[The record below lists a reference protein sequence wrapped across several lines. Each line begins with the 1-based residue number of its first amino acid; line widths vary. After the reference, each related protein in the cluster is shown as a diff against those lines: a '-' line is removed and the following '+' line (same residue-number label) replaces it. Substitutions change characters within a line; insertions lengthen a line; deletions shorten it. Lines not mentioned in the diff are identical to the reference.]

1 MSNEKGMSMLLK
13 VFIGLFVSG
22 ILVVVIAATSVMG
35 INNDC
40 VKQEAGIKAQYKQNQ
55 NNYDNMFKKF
65 MEATQVTSMYT
76 DDLKKVYDSAIQ
88 GRYAKSGNV
97 MMNFIKEH
105 NPSFDAS
112 MYKNLQVMI
121 ESGRNT
127 FESNQKM
134 LLDKKRNY
142 EVQIGSF
149 PAVFVVRVLGF
160 PKIDL
165 AKYDIV
171 TSGQTQEA
179 FDTKKA
185 KAIKLR

>member
-1 MSNEKGMSMLLK
+1 MSTPIKAILGFL
-13 VFIGLFVSG
+13 VACF
-22 ILVVVIAATSVMG
+22 LVVIIAVFSVIGT
-35 INNDC
+35 NNDC
-40 VKQEAGIKAQYKQNQ
+40 VRMEAGIKAQYSQNQ

-76 DDLKKVYDSAIQ
+76 EDLKKVYDSAIQ
-88 GRYAKSGNV
+88 ARQKNAGNV
-97 MMNFIKEH
+97 MMNFVKEH
-105 NPSFDAS
+105 NPTFDAS

-165 AKYDIV
+165 DKFDIV

>member
-1 MSNEKGMSMLLK
+1 MTTGMKVLLGFLVATVLVVTIAVFSVIGSNND
-13 VFIGLFVSG
+13 FVRMESG
-22 ILVVVIAATSVMG
+22 IKS
-35 INNDC
+35 
-40 VKQEAGIKAQYKQNQ
+40 QYSQNQ

-65 MEATQVTSMYT
+65 MEATQVTTMYT
-76 DDLKKVYDSAIQ
+76 EDLKKVYDSAIQ
-88 GRYAKSGNV
+88 GRYAKSSNV

-105 NPSFDAS
+105 NPNFDAS

-134 LLDKKRNY
+134 LLDKKMIY
-142 EVQIGSF
+142 ETSIGSF
-149 PAVFVVRVLGF
+149 PAVFVARVLGF

-171 TSGQTQEA
+171 TSGQTQDA
-179 FDTKKA
+179 FTTKKA
-185 KAIKLR
+185 EAIKLR

>member
-1 MSNEKGMSMLLK
+1 MSTPVK
-13 VFIGLFVSG
+13 VILGLFVTCL
-22 ILVVVIAATSVMG
+22 LVVLIAVFSVIGT
-35 INNDC
+35 NNDC
-40 VKQEAGIKAQYKQNQ
+40 VRMEAGIKAQYKQNQ
-55 NNYDNMFKKF
+55 NNYDNMWKKF
-65 MEATQVTSMYT
+65 RESASVTSMYT

-88 GRYAKSGNV
+88 GRYKNAGNV

-105 NPSFDAS
+105 NPTFDAS

-142 EVQIGSF
+142 EVQIQSF
-149 PAVFVVRVLGF
+149 PTVFVARVLGF

-171 TSGQTQEA
+171 TSGQTQQA

-185 KAIKLR
+185 DEIKIR

>member
-1 MSNEKGMSMLLK
+1 MSTPIKIVLGM
-13 VFIGLFVSG
+13 FVACM
-22 ILVVVIAATSVMG
+22 LVVVITVFSVIG
-35 INNDC
+35 TNNDC
-40 VKQEAGIKAQYKQNQ
+40 VRMEAGIKAQYSQNQ
-55 NNYDNMFKKF
+55 NNYDNMWKKF
-65 MEATQVTSMYT
+65 REASSVTSMYT

-88 GRYAKSGNV
+88 GRYANSGKV
-97 MMNFIKEH
+97 MMNWIKEH
-105 NPSFDAS
+105 NPTFDAS

-149 PAVFVVRVLGF
+149 PAVFVVRILGF

-165 AKYDIV
+165 AKYGIV
-171 TSGQTQEA
+171 TSGQTQDA

-185 KAIKLR
+185 DTIKLR

>member
-1 MSNEKGMSMLLK
+1 MSTSVKMILG
-13 VFIGLFVSG
+13 FFVMCF
-22 ILVVVIAATSVMG
+22 VVVLIAIFSVIG
-35 INNDC
+35 TNNGC
-40 VKQEAGIKAQYKQNQ
+40 VRMEASIVAQYKQNQ
-55 NNYDNMFKKF
+55 NNYDNMWKKF
-65 MEATQVTSMYT
+65 REATQVTSMYT
-76 DDLKKVYDSAIQ
+76 NDLKKVYDSAIQ

-105 NPSFDAS
+105 NPTFDAS

-134 LLDKKRNY
+134 LLDKKMVY
-142 EVQIGSF
+142 EMEIKSF
-149 PAVFVVRVLGF
+149 PTLFVVRFLGF

-165 AKYDIV
+165 EKYDIV

-179 FDTKKA
+179 FETKSA
-185 KAIKLR
+185 LEIKLR

>member
-1 MSNEKGMSMLLK
+1 MSTGIKIVLG
-13 VFIGLFVSG
+13 FFVMC
-22 ILVVVIAATSVMG
+22 ILVVIIAVFSVIG

-40 VKQEAGIKAQYKQNQ
+40 VRMEAGIKAQYSQNQ
-55 NNYDNMFKKF
+55 NNYDNMWKKF
-65 MEATQVTSMYT
+65 KEATQVTSMYT
-76 DDLKKVYDSAIQ
+76 ADLKKVYDSAIQ

-121 ESGRNT
+121 EGGRNT

-134 LLDKKRNY
+134 LLDKKRVY
-142 EVQIGSF
+142 EIHIQSF
-149 PAVFVVRVLGF
+149 PTVFVARVLGF

-165 AKYDIV
+165 SKYDIV
-171 TSGQTQEA
+171 TSGQTQDA
-179 FDTKKA
+179 FETKKA
-185 KAIKLR
+185 GEIKLR

>member
-1 MSNEKGMSMLLK
+1 
-13 VFIGLFVSG
+13 
-22 ILVVVIAATSVMG
+22 
-35 INNDC
+35 
-40 VKQEAGIKAQYKQNQ
+40 
-55 NNYDNMFKKF
+55 
-65 MEATQVTSMYT
+65 MYT
-76 DDLKKVYDSAIQ
+76 SDLKKVYDSAIQ

-121 ESGRNT
+121 EGGRNT

-134 LLDKKRNY
+134 LLDKKMVY
-142 EVQIGSF
+142 ETTLGSF
-149 PAVFVVRVLGF
+149 PSVFVARVLGF

-171 TSGQTQEA
+171 TSEDTQKA

-185 KAIKLR
+185 DEIKLR

>member
-1 MSNEKGMSMLLK
+1 MSTGIKIVLG
-13 VFIGLFVSG
+13 FFVMC
-22 ILVVVIAATSVMG
+22 ILVVIIAVFSVIGT
-35 INNDC
+35 NNEC
-40 VKQEAGIKAQYKQNQ
+40 VRMEASIVAQYSQNQ

-65 MEATQVTSMYT
+65 MEATQVATMYT
-76 DDLKKVYDSAIQ
+76 NDLKKVYDSAIQ

-134 LLDKKRNY
+134 LLDKKMVY
-142 EVQIGSF
+142 EIQIKSF
-149 PAVFVVRVLGF
+149 PTVFVARVLGF

-179 FDTKKA
+179 FETKKA

>member
-1 MSNEKGMSMLLK
+1 MSTPVK
-13 VFIGLFVSG
+13 VILGFVAACFLVAIIAVFSVIG
-22 ILVVVIAATSVMG
+22 T
-35 INNDC
+35 NNDC
-40 VKQEAGIKAQYKQNQ
+40 VRMEAGIKAQYSQNQ

-65 MEATQVTSMYT
+65 KEAASVTEMYT
-76 DDLKKVYDSAIQ
+76 SDLKKVYDSAIK
-88 GRYAKSGNV
+88 GRYANSGKV
-97 MMNFIKEH
+97 MMNWIKEH
-105 NPSFDAS
+105 NPTFDAS

-134 LLDKKRNY
+134 LLDKKMIY
-142 EVQIGSF
+142 ETEIGSF
-149 PAVFVVRVLGF
+149 PTVLVARVLGF

-171 TSGQTQEA
+171 TSGETQEA

-185 KAIKLR
+185 GTIKLR